1 FPASP
6 SVLRLTDNGGGEAS
20 SAFYNTRVGVAP
32 FTTTFTLH
40 DTGDASADSLSFV
53 IQNDPRGLAALG
65 AGGGG
70 GGYAGITHSIA
81 IKFDLWTNNTPV
93 PTTGLFING
102 QSPSTSDQSPSG
114 SQDVTVTGLSFA
126 SGHPIQVTLFYDGTT
141 LDETLIDLTT
151 N

>member
-1 FPASP
+1 
-6 SVLRLTDNGGGEAS
+6 
-20 SAFYNTRVGVAP
+20 
-32 FTTTFTLH
+32 FTLH

-81 IKFDLWTNNTPV
+81 IKFDLWTNNTHV

-151 N
+151 NATFTHTYALNLAQVIGGPQAYVGFTGGTGGATS